1 MADEVREVHKLSG
14 HSGGIWS
21 VAFSTDGKW
30 LATGSWDKTVKLWN
44 PATGECVRTCTG
56 HVSSVFSVAF
66 SEDGKWVA
74 SASGDKT
81 ARVWDKETGRC
92 TRTCAGHSSHV
103 CAVAISA
110 DGGWLASGSYDK
122 TVRLW
127 NPATGEYLRSC
138 AGLSSTVLALAFSA
152 DGALLA
158 SGCRDT
164 IVRLWNPAMGAL
176 VCACKGHSGAVR
188 AVTFAKS
195 GKLLASGSEDKT
207 MRLWDAASGACLRT
221 FGGHSNAVCSVAF
234 SPDGKWLAS
243 GSEDTSVRLWDP
255 ESNVCVRIIDG
266 HFGKVYSVAFSPD
279 GKWLASGSG
288 GDDKAARLWDV
299 SSLNCGGEEQAKAD
313 SQFFACLAE
322 CNELELDAYEAL
334 DKLWPLVR
342 EVSELKLLYTFA
354 SAALRKG
361 DITAGQRK
369 RFVSRV
375 LEAVTTNIKF
385 DQGSEVVTTL
395 TRTVLP
401 ACERDGM
408 IDGRERERLAH
419 EFMRVNVFADY
430 RYRRLEETV
439 ALHSQQ
445 LGALQGA
452 NYKAHKRI
460 NDVGEYAS
468 AIDRLL
474 QKFKLQNG
482 RHLENKS
489 TSALVSGLISMIPF
503 AGSALKKALD
513 GLVDLSSVAEVMSIA
528 SSVDGGCDHIVELI
542 QDQGGRWAER
552 PLQEAVREHHLRAPE
567 VAVLGMIQMM
577 NAMDNGAAVRELQSV
592 VSTTAKGNGS
602 RSDTKEGVGVTN
614 PTESMRDLSL
624 SGSTSEQGQSSASE
638 VSSQVMPRE
647 TVQIMKRPSIV
658 DAPAVTS
665 AAARAPAEPK
675 SQPPK
680 AVGGISEWKAAFN
693 EMCAVMEE
701 KELDLDVAAT
711 VALELLGPGVTLE
724 RINAVLLAKDID
736 KSGTCNIIEFVYV
749 MKELTRP

>member
-221 FGGHSNAVCSVAF
+221 YVGHSDAVSSVAF
-234 SPDGKWLAS
+234 SPDGKRLAS
-243 GSEDTSVRLWDP
+243 GSEDTTVRLWDS
-255 ESNVCVRIIDG
+255 ESTVCVRIIKG
-266 HFGKVYSVAFSPD
+266 HFGKVYSVAFSTD

-288 GDDKAARLWDV
+288 GDDKTARVWDT
-299 SSLNCGGEEQAKAD
+299 SSLDCGGEETAKAH

-322 CNELELDAYEAL
+322 SDELGLDAYEAL
-334 DKLWPLVR
+334 DKLWPLVT

-375 LEAVTTNIKF
+375 LDGVTTNFKF
-385 DQGSEVVTTL
+385 DQESEVVTTL

-408 IDGRERERLAH
+408 IDGRERERLTH

-439 ALHSQQ
+439 AFHSQQ
-445 LGALQGA
+445 IGALQGA
-452 NYKAHKRI
+452 EHSAHKRF

-474 QKFKLQNG
+474 QTFKLQH
-482 RHLENKS
+482 RRYSQKKP
-489 TSALVSGLISMIPF
+489 TIAMVSGLISIIPL
-503 AGSALKKALD
+503 AGSALNKALD
-513 GLVDLSSVAEVMSIA
+513 DLVDLSSVTEVITIA
-528 SSVDGGCDHIVELI
+528 SSVDGGYEKIVELI
-542 QDQGGRWAER
+542 QDQSENWAER
-552 PLQEAVREHHLRAPE
+552 PLQEAVHEHRLRASE
-567 VAVLGMIQMM
+567 VAALGMIQMM
-577 NAMDNGAAVRELQSV
+577 DAMGNGEALRELNCLISERAKRSSDRVDALERFKDVSVSCDVRKPISGAVNGTATKISGSNVATNESRAQHSSSVGSGALDTTAPAPNGAD
-592 VSTTAKGNGS
+592 N
-602 RSDTKEGVGVTN
+602 SDEWIFEYNKMCKIVKVDE
-614 PTESMRDLSL
+614 LSL
-624 SGSTSEQGQSSASE
+624 
-638 VSSQVMPRE
+638 
-647 TVQIMKRPSIV
+647 
-658 DAPAVTS
+658 
-665 AAARAPAEPK
+665 
-675 SQPPK
+675 
-680 AVGGISEWKAAFN
+680 N
-693 EMCAVMEE
+693 N
-701 KELDLDVAAT
+701 AAT
-711 VALELLGPGVTLE
+711 VAFRLLKKRVPMAT
-724 RINAVLLAKDID
+724 IDAVLLAEDAD
-736 KSGTCNIIEFVYV
+736 GNGTCSVVEFVYV
-749 MKELTRP
+749 MEELTR